1 MQKQINL
8 KLNADIQRKLQE
20 VEIQKQIIGE
30 QEYEEF
36 IKIAELEKYIV
47 DIILIF
53 KPEKDVQIIKGCLKE
68 YLVKI
73 RKI

>member
-1 MQKQINL
+1 MKAIEDNNL

-53 KPEKDVQIIKGCLKE
+53 KPCKDV
-68 YLVKI
+68 Y
-73 RKI
+73 